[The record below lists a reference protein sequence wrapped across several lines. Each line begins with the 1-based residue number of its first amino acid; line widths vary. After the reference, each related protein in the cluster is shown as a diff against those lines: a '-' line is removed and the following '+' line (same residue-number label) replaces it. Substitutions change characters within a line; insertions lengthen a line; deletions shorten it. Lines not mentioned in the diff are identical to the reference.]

1 MANTREEVLNTVV
14 ASMLSKYDSI
24 EAAPEQRE
32 GPEAIDITVRHENTR
47 NTEVVI
53 EAKIGTSAG
62 KKREAAK
69 QVRQRLES
77 RPTAM
82 AFAVCYPNDLKGLAS
97 LSQLE
102 TGMANTQQL
111 WFAPV
116 TRVGKAPTWREG
128 SVQEFA
134 SVLFQNDLPQSNVA
148 DAIEYS
154 VRQAADLI
162 SDRTLFS
169 PDQAEILPP
178 LLAEALAL
186 PSKTPKDKRAAVLIA
201 ALMVSNAALLHHRL
215 RVVDNLLDVP
225 TLRACMDRSD
235 DTFLRAI
242 IDAWKAILKID
253 YHPVFDPAVSVLETF
268 MAVDHNARMGAIYAV
283 RLLVKYALAHA
294 DDLAALRFDHAG
306 PLYHR
311 LLESA
316 RYDGS
321 FYTNNVSALLLARLA
336 LTENFTDWS
345 DEEGLGKL
353 KVIDP
358 ACGTGTLLMAAM
370 HTIRDRYINAA
381 GQDADF
387 LHLFMVEDVLHGLD
401 INRHGIQL
409 AACNLTL
416 GNPRVDYTR
425 MNLFTMRHGP
435 QASGKMHIGSL
446 ELLATAEDDGTPNLT
461 QFISPL
467 PRLENLEA
475 ERAQPGDVD
484 GDSYVGIFDVVIM
497 NPPFTRNDIRNR
509 QYTARDRKRIQD
521 REKEVANFVRK
532 RQGSLGVSSPG
543 EAIDHTNASSFFTP
557 LADILLKKETGVLA
571 KVLPTTALTNA
582 SGKQE
587 RMFLAD
593 RFQIETIITSH
604 DPSRVNFSENTDIH
618 ESLFIARRSDA
629 EKKSTRFISLGRMPR
644 DAHEAML
651 LADMINQGK
660 ISTEWGKEYEWRW
673 ERMRDGDWQAALFY
687 DEALV
692 EAYYDLAALNG
703 TRLQIAGN
711 ACAIEPEGRRV
722 RDAFSRVQD
731 LSAPWKMP
739 VLWDHNTD
747 THITMDAKP
756 DVLATPKS
764 QKEAYARGLKGKASR
779 LLISNRLR
787 TNTVHTS
794 ACYTEEPALGSAWVP
809 VTSLSKTP
817 HFDQALCAWWNST
830 PGILTLLHARSHA
843 LDYAKYSLDLLRKLL
858 IPNPRNVDVSPLIDV
873 FAKTRQQVLKPWK
886 EMDTCPVRARIDE
899 AAAQVL
905 HMDGTKIANWRK
917 RITLEPTVSNRPAVA
932 RFG

>member
-32 GPEAIDITVRHENTR
+32 GPEAIDITVRHENAR

-77 RPTAM
+77 RPSAM

-116 TRVGKAPTWREG
+116 PRVDKAPTWREG

-169 PDQAEILPP
+169 PAQAEKLPP

-186 PSKTPKDKRAAVLIA
+186 PSKTLKDKRAAVLIA

-225 TLRACMDRSD
+225 TLQDCMDRGD
-235 DTFLRAI
+235 DTFLRAM

-253 YHPVFDPAVSVLETF
+253 YLPVFDPAVSVLETF
-268 MAVDHNARMGAIYAV
+268 MAVDHNVRMGAVHAV
-283 RLLVKYALAHA
+283 RLLVQYALAHA

-370 HTIRDRYINAA
+370 HTIRDRYINTA

-416 GNPRVDYTR
+416 GNPRVDYTK
-425 MNLFTMRHGP
+425 MNLYTMRHGP
-435 QASGKMHIGSL
+435 QADGKTHIGSL

-475 ERAQPGDVD
+475 ERAQPGDVN

-521 REKEVANFVRK
+521 QEKEVVDFVRQ
-532 RQGSLGVSSPG
+532 RDPEAG
-543 EAIDHTNASSFFTP
+543 EAIDHTNARGFFTP
-557 LADILLKKETGVLA
+557 LADMLLKKKTGVLA
-571 KVLPTTALTNA
+571 KVLPTTALIGA

-587 RMFLAD
+587 RVFLAN

-604 DPSRVNFSENTDIH
+604 DPSRVNFSENTAIH

-629 EKKSTRFISLGRMPR
+629 EKKPTRFISLGRMPG

-651 LADMINQGK
+651 LSDMINQGK
-660 ISTEWGKEYEWRW
+660 ISTEWGREHEWRW
-673 ERMRDGDWQAALFY
+673 ERMREGDWQAALFY
-687 DEALV
+687 NGELA
-692 EAYYDLAALNG
+692 EAYYDLVALNG

-722 RDAFSRVQD
+722 RDAFYRVQN
-731 LSAPWKMP
+731 LSAPWKML
-739 VLWDHNTD
+739 VLWDHSTD
-747 THITMDAKP
+747 IHMTMDAKP

-764 QKEAYARGLKGKASR
+764 HREAYARSRLKGKASR

-787 TNTVHTS
+787 TNTVRTS

-809 VTSLSKTP
+809 VTPLSTYP
-817 HFDQALCAWWNST
+817 DLDHALCAWWNST
-830 PGILTLLHARSHA
+830 PGILTLLQARSHA
-843 LDYAKYSLDLLRKLL
+843 LDYAKYSLELLRQLL
-858 IPNPRNVDVSPLIDV
+858 IPNPKSVDVSPLVEV
-873 FAKTRQQVLKPWK
+873 FAETRQQVLKPWK
-886 EMDTCPVRARIDE
+886 EMDTCPVRALIDE
-899 AAAQVL
+899 AAARVL
-905 HMDGTKIANWRK
+905 HIDGAKIADWRK

-932 RFG
+932 HSG

>member
-1 MANTREEVLNTVV
+1 MR
-14 ASMLSKYDSI
+14 
-24 EAAPEQRE
+24 
-32 GPEAIDITVRHENTR
+32 
-47 NTEVVI
+47 
-53 EAKIGTSAG
+53 
-62 KKREAAK
+62 
-69 QVRQRLES
+69 
-77 RPTAM
+77 
-82 AFAVCYPNDLKGLAS
+82 
-97 LSQLE
+97 
-102 TGMANTQQL
+102 
-111 WFAPV
+111 
-116 TRVGKAPTWREG
+116 
-128 SVQEFA
+128 
-134 SVLFQNDLPQSNVA
+134 
-148 DAIEYS
+148 
-154 VRQAADLI
+154 
-162 SDRTLFS
+162 
-169 PDQAEILPP
+169 
-178 LLAEALAL
+178 
-186 PSKTPKDKRAAVLIA
+186 
-201 ALMVSNAALLHHRL
+201 
-215 RVVDNLLDVP
+215 
-225 TLRACMDRSD
+225 
-235 DTFLRAI
+235 
-242 IDAWKAILKID
+242 
-253 YHPVFDPAVSVLETF
+253 
-268 MAVDHNARMGAIYAV
+268 
-283 RLLVKYALAHA
+283 
-294 DDLAALRFDHAG
+294 G

-416 GNPRVDYTR
+416 GNPRVDYTK

-435 QASGKMHIGSL
+435 QASGKTHIGSL

-475 ERAQPGDVD
+475 ERAQPGDVN

-521 REKEVANFVRK
+521 REKEVVNFVRQ
-532 RQGSLGVSSPG
+532 RDPEAG
-543 EAIDHTNASSFFTP
+543 ESIDHTNASSFFTP
-557 LADILLKKETGVLA
+557 LADMLLKKETGVLA

-604 DPSRVNFSENTDIH
+604 DPYRINFSENTDIH

-629 EKKSTRFISLGRMPR
+629 PKSPTRFISLGRMPG

-660 ISTEWGKEYEWRW
+660 ISGAWGRECEWRW

-687 DEALV
+687 DEALA

-703 TRLQIAGN
+703 TRLSLAGN
-711 ACAIEPEGRRV
+711 ACKIEPAGQRI
-722 RDAFSRVQD
+722 RDAFSRNSQSD
-731 LSAPWKMP
+731 TPWQTP
-739 VLWDHNTD
+739 VLWDHQTD
-747 THITMDAKP
+747 VRTTMAAEP
-756 DVLATPKS
+756 DVVATPKRGRE
-764 QKEAYARGLKGKASR
+764 KYARSLVEKASR
-779 LLISNRLR
+779 LVISNRLYTYAVR
-787 TNTVHTS
+787 TA
-794 ACYTEEPALGSAWVP
+794 ACYTEEPVLGSAWVP
-809 VTSLSKTP
+809 VTSLSTTP

-830 PGILTLLHARSHA
+830 PGILTMLHARSKKLTYPA
-843 LDYAKYSLDLLRKLL
+843 YSLDLLRKLL
-858 IPNPRNVDVSPLIDV
+858 IPNPRTVDVSPLIDV
-873 FAKTRQQVLKPWK
+873 FAKTHQQVLKPWK

-905 HMDGTKIANWRK
+905 HMDGMKIADWRE
-917 RITLEPTVSNRPAVA
+917 RIVREPTVSNRPAVA
-932 RFG
+932 RLG

>member
-32 GPEAIDITVRHENTR
+32 GPEAIDITVRHDNAR

-77 RPTAM
+77 RPSAM
-82 AFAVCYPNDLKGLAS
+82 AFAVCYPNDLKSLAS

-111 WFAPV
+111 CFAHV
-116 TRVGKAPTWREG
+116 TRVGKTPTWREG

-162 SDRTLFS
+162 SDRTLFG
-169 PDQAEILPP
+169 PVQAEKLPP

-225 TLRACMDRSD
+225 TLQNCMDRGD
-235 DTFLRAI
+235 DTFLRAL

-268 MAVDHNARMGAIYAV
+268 MAVDHNARIGAVHAV

-321 FYTNNVSALLLARLA
+321 FYTNNVSALLLA
-336 LTENFTDWS
+336 D
-345 DEEGLGKL
+345 
-353 KVIDP
+353 
-358 ACGTGTLLMAAM
+358 
-370 HTIRDRYINAA
+370 
-381 GQDADF
+381 
-387 LHLFMVEDVLHGLD
+387 MV
-401 INRHGIQL
+401 
-409 AACNLTL
+409 
-416 GNPRVDYTR
+416 
-425 MNLFTMRHGP
+425 
-435 QASGKMHIGSL
+435 
-446 ELLATAEDDGTPNLT
+446 
-461 QFISPL
+461 
-467 PRLENLEA
+467 
-475 ERAQPGDVD
+475 
-484 GDSYVGIFDVVIM
+484 
-497 NPPFTRNDIRNR
+497 
-509 QYTARDRKRIQD
+509 
-521 REKEVANFVRK
+521 
-532 RQGSLGVSSPG
+532 
-543 EAIDHTNASSFFTP
+543 
-557 LADILLKKETGVLA
+557 
-571 KVLPTTALTNA
+571 
-582 SGKQE
+582 
-587 RMFLAD
+587 
-593 RFQIETIITSH
+593 
-604 DPSRVNFSENTDIH
+604 
-618 ESLFIARRSDA
+618 
-629 EKKSTRFISLGRMPR
+629 
-644 DAHEAML
+644 
-651 LADMINQGK
+651 NQGK
-660 ISTEWGKEYEWRW
+660 ISGAWGRECEWPW
-673 ERMRDGDWQAALFY
+673 ERMRDGNWQAALFY
-687 DEALV
+687 DEELA

-722 RDAFSRVQD
+722 RDAFSRNSKLD
-731 LSAPWKMP
+731 TPWKML
-739 VLWDHNTD
+739 VLWDHQTGVH
-747 THITMDAKP
+747 TTMAAKA
-756 DVLATPKS
+756 DVAATPKPE
-764 QKEAYARGLKGKASR
+764 KEKYARSLVKKASR
-779 LLISNRLR
+779 LVISARLYTYAVR
-787 TNTVHTS
+787 TA
-794 ACYTEEPALGSAWVP
+794 ACYTEEPVLGSAWVP
-809 VTSLSKTP
+809 VTSLSTIP
-817 HFDQALCAWWNST
+817 HFEHALCAWWNST
-830 PGILTLLHARSHA
+830 PGILTLLHARSKK
-843 LDYAKYSLDLLRKLL
+843 LTYPVYSLDLLRKLL
-858 IPNPRNVDVSPLIDV
+858 IPNPRNVDVSPLVKV

-905 HMDGTKIANWRK
+905 HMDGAKIAYWRK

>member
-32 GPEAIDITVRHENTR
+32 GPEAIDITVRHENARKTPL
-47 NTEVVI
+47 VI

-62 KKREAAK
+62 KRRDAAK
-69 QVRQRLES
+69 QARQRLES
-77 RPTAM
+77 RPEAM
-82 AFAVCYPNDLKGLAS
+82 AFGLCYPDDLKQFDS
-97 LSQLE
+97 MMELE
-102 TGMANTQQL
+102 HGMANTQQL
-111 WFAPV
+111 CFAHV

-154 VRQAADLI
+154 VRQAADFI
-162 SDRTLFS
+162 QSDRELFS
-169 PDQAEILPP
+169 KNFTP
-178 LLAEALAL
+178 LLAKALAL
-186 PSKTPKDKRAAVLIA
+186 PSGTERDNRAAVLIA

-215 RVVDNLLDVP
+215 RVVDSLSEVP
-225 TLRACMDRSD
+225 TLKDCMAYQGDRLLSAM
-235 DTFLRAI
+235 TS
-242 IDAWKAILKID
+242 AWESILEID
-253 YHPVFDPAVSVLETF
+253 YHPVFDPAVSVLEAF
-268 MAVDHNARMGAIYAV
+268 MEVKSSARMLAVNAI
-283 RLLVKYALAHA
+283 RLLVENALAYA

-321 FYTNNVSALLLARLA
+321 FYTNNISALLLSRLA
-336 LTENFTDWS
+336 IQENFADWS
-345 DEEGLGKL
+345 DLERLRDL

-381 GQDADF
+381 GLDVDL
-387 LHLFMVEDVLHGLD
+387 LHLCLVEDVLHGLD

-416 GNPRVDYTR
+416 GNPRVDYTK
-425 MNLFTMRHGP
+425 MNLHTMRHGP
-435 QASGKMHIGSL
+435 QPNGEVKIGSV
-446 ELLATAEDDGTPNLT
+446 ELLATAQDDGEPNLT
-461 QFISPL
+461 QFVLPL
-467 PRLENLEA
+467 PRMEALGA
-475 ERAQPGDVD
+475 ERAQPGESSD
-484 GDSYVGIFDVVIM
+484 DSYMEKFDVVIM

-509 QYTARDRKRIQD
+509 QYTASDRKRIQD
-521 REKEVANFVRK
+521 REKQVVDFVLRHN
-532 RQGSLGVSSPG
+532 PEAG
-543 EAIDHTNASSFFTP
+543 EAIDHTNARGFFTP
-557 LADILLKKETGVLA
+557 LADMLLKEKTGVLA
-571 KVLPTTALTNA
+571 EVLPTTALIGA

-587 RMFLAD
+587 RMFLAN

-604 DPSRVNFSENTDIH
+604 DPSRVNFSENTAIH

-629 EKKSTRFISLGRMPR
+629 EKKPTRFISLGRMPA

-651 LADMINQGK
+651 LANMINGGK
-660 ISTEWGKEYEWRW
+660 ISGEWGRECEWPW
-673 ERMRDGDWQAALFY
+673 ERMRDGDWQAVLFY
-687 DEALV
+687 DEELA

-711 ACAIEPEGRRV
+711 TCAIEPEGRRV
-722 RDAFSRVQD
+722 RDAFFRNSKSD
-731 LSAPWKMP
+731 TPWKMP
-739 VLWDHNTD
+739 VLWDHSTD
-747 THITMDAKP
+747 IHMTMDAKP

-764 QKEAYARGLKGKASR
+764 QKEAYARYIKSKASR

-787 TNTVHTS
+787 TNTVCTA
-794 ACYTEEPALGSAWVP
+794 ACYTEKPALGSAWVP
-809 VTSLSKTP
+809 VTPLSTYP
-817 HFDQALCAWWNST
+817 DLDHALCAWWNST
-830 PGILTLLHARSHA
+830 PGILTMLHARSHA

-873 FAKTRQQVLKPWK
+873 FAKTRQQILKPWK

-899 AAAQVL
+899 AAARVL
-905 HMDGTKIANWRK
+905 HIDGAKIADWRK
-917 RITLEPTVSNRPAVA
+917 RITLEPTVSNRPAVEH
-932 RFG
+932 FG

>member
-1 MANTREEVLNTVV
+1 MANTREEVLNTVM

-32 GPEAIDITVRHENTR
+32 GPEAIDITVRHENAR
-47 NTEVVI
+47 NTPLVI
-53 EAKIGTSAG
+53 EAKIGTSAA
-62 KKREAAK
+62 KKRDAAK
-69 QVRQRLES
+69 QARQRLES
-77 RPTAM
+77 RPEAM
-82 AFAVCYPNDLKGLAS
+82 AFAVCYPNGLKGLAS

-111 WFAPV
+111 CFAHV
-116 TRVGKAPTWREG
+116 TRVGKSPAWREG
-128 SVQEFA
+128 SLSEFA
-134 SVLFQNDLPQSNVA
+134 SVLHHHDLPQSNVS
-148 DAIEYS
+148 DAIEHS
-154 VRQAADLI
+154 VRQAADFI
-162 SDRTLFS
+162 QSDRELFS
-169 PDQAEILPP
+169 KNFAP
-178 LLAEALAL
+178 LLAKALAL
-186 PSKTPKDKRAAVLIA
+186 PSGTERDNRAAVLIA

-215 RVVDNLLDVP
+215 RVVDSLSEVP
-225 TLRACMDRSD
+225 TLKDCMAYQDDRLLSAM
-235 DTFLRAI
+235 TS
-242 IDAWKAILKID
+242 AWESILEID
-253 YHPVFDPAVSVLETF
+253 YHPVFDPAVSVLEAF
-268 MAVDHNARMGAIYAV
+268 MEVERSARMLAV
-283 RLLVKYALAHA
+283 NALRLLVENALAHA

-316 RYDGS
+316 KYDGS
-321 FYTNNVSALLLARLA
+321 FYTNNISALLLSRLA
-336 LTENFTDWS
+336 MQENFADWS
-345 DEEGLGKL
+345 DVEHLRKL

-416 GNPRVDYTR
+416 GNPRVDYTK

-435 QASGKMHIGSL
+435 HTNGKTHIGSL

-509 QYTARDRKRIQD
+509 QYTASNRKRIQD
-521 REKEVANFVRK
+521 REKEVVDFVRQ
-532 RQGSLGVSSPG
+532 RDPESG

-557 LADILLKKETGVLA
+557 LADMVLKKETGVLA
-571 KVLPTTALTNA
+571 QVLPTTALIGA
-582 SGKQE
+582 SGKQG
-587 RMFLAD
+587 RVFLAN

-629 EKKSTRFISLGRMPR
+629 EKKPTRFISLGRMPG

-651 LADMINQGK
+651 LSDMINGGK
-660 ISTEWGKEYEWRW
+660 ISTEWGREHEWRW
-673 ERMRDGDWQAALFY
+673 ERMREGDWQAALFY
-687 DEALV
+687 DEVLA

-703 TRLQIAGN
+703 TRLQISGN

-722 RDAFSRVQD
+722 RDAFYRVQNS
-731 LSAPWKMP
+731 SAPWKMP
-739 VLWDHNTD
+739 VLWDHSTD
-747 THITMDAKP
+747 IHMTMDAKP

-764 QKEAYARGLKGKASR
+764 EKEAYARYLKGKASR

-787 TNTVHTS
+787 TNTVCTA
-794 ACYTEEPALGSAWVP
+794 ACYTEEPVLGSAWVP
-809 VTSLSKTP
+809 VTPLSTYP
-817 HFDQALCAWWNST
+817 DLDHALCTWWNST

-843 LDYAKYSLDLLRKLL
+843 LDYAKYSLELLRQLL
-858 IPNPRNVDVSPLIDV
+858 IPNPRTVDVSPLIDV
-873 FAKTRQQVLKPWK
+873 FAETRQQVLKPWK

-905 HMDGTKIANWRK
+905 HMDGAKIADWRK

>member
-32 GPEAIDITVRHENTR
+32 GPEAIDITVRHDNAR

-62 KKREAAK
+62 KKREASK

-77 RPTAM
+77 RPSAM
-82 AFAVCYPNDLKGLAS
+82 AFAVCYPNDLKSLAS
-97 LSQLE
+97 VSQLE

-111 WFAPV
+111 LFAPV

-162 SDRTLFS
+162 SDRTLFG
-169 PDQAEILPP
+169 PVQAEKLPP

-225 TLRACMDRSD
+225 TLQNCMDCGD
-235 DTFLRAI
+235 DTFLRAL

-268 MAVDHNARMGAIYAV
+268 MAVDHNARIGAVHAV

-336 LTENFTDWS
+336 LTKDFTDWS
-345 DEEGLGKL
+345 DVECLREL

-387 LHLFMVEDVLHGLD
+387 LHLFMVEDVLNGLD

-416 GNPRVDYTR
+416 GNPRVDYTK

-435 QASGKMHIGSL
+435 QADGKTHIGSL
-446 ELLATAEDDGTPNLT
+446 DLLATAEDDGTPNLT

-475 ERAQPGDVD
+475 ERAQPGDVN

-521 REKEVANFVRK
+521 REKEVVDFVRK
-532 RQGSLGVSSPG
+532 RDPEAGG
-543 EAIDHTNASSFFTP
+543 AIDHTNARSFFTP
-557 LADILLKKETGVLA
+557 LADMLLKKETGVLA
-571 KVLPTTALTNA
+571 KVLPTTALTGA
-582 SGKQE
+582 SGNQE
-587 RMFLAD
+587 RMFLAN

-629 EKKSTRFISLGRMPR
+629 GKKPTRFISLGRMPR

-660 ISTEWGKEYEWRW
+660 ISGAWGRECEWPW
-673 ERMRDGDWQAALFY
+673 ERMRDGNWQAALFY
-687 DEALV
+687 DEELA

-722 RDAFSRVQD
+722 RDAFSRNSKLD
-731 LSAPWKMP
+731 TPWKMP
-739 VLWDHNTD
+739 VLWDHQTGVH
-747 THITMDAKP
+747 TTMAAKA
-756 DVLATPKS
+756 DVAATPKPE
-764 QKEAYARGLKGKASR
+764 KEKYARSLVKKASR
-779 LLISNRLR
+779 LVISARLYTYAVR
-787 TNTVHTS
+787 TA
-794 ACYTEEPALGSAWVP
+794 ACYTEEPVLGSSWVP
-809 VTSLSKTP
+809 VTSLSTIP
-817 HFDQALCAWWNST
+817 HFEHALCAWWNST
-830 PGILTLLHARSHA
+830 PGILTLLHARSKK
-843 LDYAKYSLDLLRKLL
+843 LTYPVYSLDLLRKLL
-858 IPNPRNVDVSPLIDV
+858 IPNPRNVDVSPLVEV
-873 FAKTRQQVLKPWK
+873 FAKTRQQILKPWK

-905 HMDGTKIANWRK
+905 HMDGAKIAYWRK

>member
-32 GPEAIDITVRHENTR
+32 GPEAIDITVRHENAR

-62 KKREAAK
+62 KKKGATK

-77 RPTAM
+77 RPSAM
-82 AFAVCYPNDLKGLAS
+82 AFAVCYPNDLKSLAS

-102 TGMANTQQL
+102 TGMANTHQL

-169 PDQAEILPP
+169 PAQAEKLPP

-201 ALMVSNAALLHHRL
+201 TLMISNAALLHHRL

-225 TLRACMDRSD
+225 SLQDCMDRGN
-235 DTFLRAI
+235 DTFLRAM

-268 MAVDHNARMGAIYAV
+268 MAVDHNARMSAVHAV

-294 DDLAALRFDHAG
+294 DDLAVLRFDHAG

-336 LTENFTDWS
+336 LTKDFTDWS

-353 KVIDP
+353 RVIDP

-370 HTIRDRYINAA
+370 HTISDRYINAA

-387 LHLFMVEDVLHGLD
+387 LHLFMVEDVLQGLD

-416 GNPRVDYTR
+416 GNPRVDYTK
-425 MNLFTMRHGP
+425 MNLFTMHHGP
-435 QASGKMHIGSL
+435 QADGKTHIGSL

-475 ERAQPGDVD
+475 ERAQPGDVN
-484 GDSYVGIFDVVIM
+484 GDSYVGTFDVVIM

-509 QYTARDRKRIQD
+509 QYTASDRKRIQD
-521 REKEVANFVRK
+521 REKEVVDFVSK
-532 RQGSLGVSSPG
+532 RDPEAGG
-543 EAIDHTNASSFFTP
+543 AIDHTNASSFFTP
-557 LADILLKKETGVLA
+557 LADMLLKKETGVLA
-571 KVLPTTALTNA
+571 KVLPTTALTNT
-582 SGKQE
+582 SGRQE
-587 RMFLAD
+587 RMFLAN

-604 DPSRVNFSENTDIH
+604 DPYRINFSENTKIH
-618 ESLFIARRSDA
+618 ESLLIARRPSGQ
-629 EKKSTRFISLGRMPR
+629 KPTRFISLGRMPT

-651 LADMINQGK
+651 LANMINSDK
-660 ISTEWGKEYEWRW
+660 ISGEWGRECEWPW
-673 ERMRDGDWQAALFY
+673 ERVREGDWQVALFY
-687 DEALV
+687 DEALA

-703 TRLQIAGN
+703 TRLNLAGN
-711 ACAIEPEGRRV
+711 ACKIEPAGQRV
-722 RDAFSRVQD
+722 RDAFSRNNSKLD
-731 LSAPWKMP
+731 TSWKTP
-739 VLWDHNTD
+739 VLWDHQTD
-747 THITMDAKP
+747 VRTTMAAEP
-756 DVLATPKS
+756 DVVATPKRGRE
-764 QKEAYARGLKGKASR
+764 KYARGLTKKASR
-779 LLISNRLR
+779 LVISGRLYTYAVR
-787 TNTVHTS
+787 TA
-794 ACYTEEPALGSAWVP
+794 ACYTEEPVLGSAWVP
-809 VTSLSKTP
+809 VTSLSTKP

-830 PGILTLLHARSHA
+830 PGILTMLHARSKKLTYPA
-843 LDYAKYSLDLLRKLL
+843 YSLDLLRKLL

-873 FAKTRQQVLKPWK
+873 FAKTHQQVLKPWK
-886 EMDTCPVRARIDE
+886 EMDTCSVRALIDE

-905 HMDGTKIANWRK
+905 HMDGMKIADWRK
-917 RITLEPTVSNRPAVA
+917 RITLEPTVSNRPAVEH
-932 RFG
+932 FG

>member
-32 GPEAIDITVRHENTR
+32 GPEAIDITVRHENAR

-77 RPTAM
+77 RPSAM
-82 AFAVCYPNDLKGLAS
+82 AFAVCYPNDLKSLAS

-111 WFAPV
+111 CFAHV
-116 TRVGKAPTWREG
+116 TRVGKTPTWREG

-154 VRQAADLI
+154 VRQAADFI
-162 SDRTLFS
+162 QSDRELFS
-169 PDQAEILPP
+169 KNFAP
-178 LLAEALAL
+178 LLAKALAL
-186 PSKTPKDKRAAVLIA
+186 PSGTERDNRAAVLIA

-215 RVVDNLLDVP
+215 RVVDSLSEVP
-225 TLRACMDRSD
+225 TLKDCMAYQGDRLLSAM
-235 DTFLRAI
+235 TS
-242 IDAWKAILKID
+242 AWESILEID
-253 YHPVFDPAVSVLETF
+253 YHPVFDPAVSVLEAF
-268 MAVDHNARMGAIYAV
+268 MEVKSSARTLAVNAI
-283 RLLVKYALAHA
+283 RLLVENALAYA

-316 RYDGS
+316 KYDGS
-321 FYTNNVSALLLARLA
+321 FYTNNISALLLSRLA
-336 LTENFTDWS
+336 IQENFADWS
-345 DEEGLGKL
+345 DLEHLRDL

-370 HTIRDRYINAA
+370 HTIRDRYVNAA
-381 GQDADF
+381 GLDVDL
-387 LHLFMVEDVLHGLD
+387 LHLCLVEDVLHGLD

-416 GNPRVDYTR
+416 GNPRVDYTK
-425 MNLFTMRHGP
+425 MNLHTMRHGP
-435 QASGKMHIGSL
+435 QPNGEVKIGSV
-446 ELLATAEDDGTPNLT
+446 ELLATAQDDGEPNLT
-461 QFISPL
+461 QFVLPL
-467 PRLENLEA
+467 PRMVALGA
-475 ERAQPGDVD
+475 ERAQPGESSD
-484 GDSYVGIFDVVIM
+484 DSYMEKFDVVIM
-497 NPPFTRNDIRNR
+497 NPPFTRNDIRNK
-509 QYTARDRKRIQD
+509 QYNTETRKRIQK
-521 REKEVANFVRK
+521 REQKVVNFI
-532 RQGSLGVSSPG
+532 RQRDPEAGR
-543 EAIDHTNASSFFTP
+543 AIDHTNASSFFTS
-557 LADILLKKETGVLA
+557 LADMLLKKETGVLA

-587 RMFLAD
+587 RMFLAN

-604 DPSRVNFSENTDIH
+604 DPYRINFSENTKIH
-618 ESLFIARRSDA
+618 ESLLIARRPSGQ
-629 EKKSTRFISLGRMPR
+629 KPTRFISLGRMPT

-651 LADMINQGK
+651 LANMINSDK
-660 ISTEWGKEYEWRW
+660 ISGEWGRECEWPW
-673 ERMRDGDWQAALFY
+673 ERVREGDWQVALFY
-687 DEALV
+687 DEALA

-703 TRLQIAGN
+703 TRLNLAGN
-711 ACAIEPEGRRV
+711 ACKIEPAGQRV
-722 RDAFSRVQD
+722 RDAFSRNSKLD
-731 LSAPWKMP
+731 TSWKTP
-739 VLWDHNTD
+739 VLWDHQTD
-747 THITMDAKP
+747 VRTTMAAEP
-756 DVLATPKS
+756 DVVATPKRGRE
-764 QKEAYARGLKGKASR
+764 KYARSLIKKASR
-779 LLISNRLR
+779 LVISGRLYTYAVR
-787 TNTVHTS
+787 TA
-794 ACYTEEPALGSAWVP
+794 ACYTEEPVLGSAWVP

-830 PGILTLLHARSHA
+830 PGILTMLHAKSKKLTYPA
-843 LDYAKYSLDLLRKLL
+843 YSLDLLRKLL

-873 FAKTRQQVLKPWK
+873 FAKTHQQVLKPWK
-886 EMDTCPVRARIDE
+886 EMDTCPVRASIDE

-905 HMDGTKIANWRK
+905 HIDGTKIADWRK

-932 RFG
+932 HFG

>member
-32 GPEAIDITVRHENTR
+32 GPEAIDITVRHENAR

-77 RPTAM
+77 RPSAM

-111 WFAPV
+111 CFAHV

-154 VRQAADLI
+154 VRQAADFI
-162 SDRTLFS
+162 QSDRELFS
-169 PDQAEILPP
+169 KNFAP
-178 LLAEALAL
+178 LLAKALAL
-186 PSKTPKDKRAAVLIA
+186 PSGTERDNRAAVLIA

-215 RVVDNLLDVP
+215 RVVDSLSEVP
-225 TLRACMDRSD
+225 TLKDCMTYQGDRLLSAM
-235 DTFLRAI
+235 TS
-242 IDAWKAILKID
+242 AWESILEID
-253 YHPVFDPAVSVLETF
+253 YHPVFDPAVSVLEAF
-268 MAVDHNARMGAIYAV
+268 MEVKSSARMLAVNAI
-283 RLLVKYALAHA
+283 RLLVENALAYA

-316 RYDGS
+316 KYDGS
-321 FYTNNVSALLLARLA
+321 FYTNNISALLLSRLA
-336 LTENFTDWS
+336 IQENFTDWS
-345 DEEGLGKL
+345 DLERLRDL

-387 LHLFMVEDVLHGLD
+387 LHLFMVEEMLHGLD

-416 GNPRVDYTR
+416 GNPRVDYTK
-425 MNLFTMRHGP
+425 MNLYTMRHGP
-435 QASGKMHIGSL
+435 HTNGKTHIGSL

-475 ERAQPGDVD
+475 ERAQPGDVN

-509 QYTARDRKRIQD
+509 QYTASNRKRIQD
-521 REKEVANFVRK
+521 REKEVVNFVRQ
-532 RQGSLGVSSPG
+532 RDPESG

-557 LADILLKKETGVLA
+557 MADMLLKKETGVLA
-571 KVLPTTALTNA
+571 QVLPTTALIGA
-582 SGKQE
+582 SGKQG
-587 RMFLAD
+587 RVFLAN

-629 EKKSTRFISLGRMPR
+629 EKEPTRFISLGRMPA

-651 LADMINQGK
+651 LSDMINQGK
-660 ISTEWGKEYEWRW
+660 ISTEWGREHEWRW
-673 ERMRDGDWQAALFY
+673 ERMREGDWQAALFY
-687 DEALV
+687 DEVLA

-703 TRLQIAGN
+703 TRLQISGN

-722 RDAFSRVQD
+722 RDAFYRVQNS
-731 LSAPWKMP
+731 SAPWKMP
-739 VLWDHNTD
+739 VLWDHSTD
-747 THITMDAKP
+747 IHLTMDAKP
-756 DVLATPKS
+756 DVLATPK
-764 QKEAYARGLKGKASR
+764 QEKEAYARYLKGKASR

-794 ACYTEEPALGSAWVP
+794 ACYTEEPVLGSAWVP
-809 VTSLSKTP
+809 VTPLSTYP
-817 HFDQALCAWWNST
+817 DLDHALCAWWNST

-843 LDYAKYSLDLLRKLL
+843 LDYAKYSLELLRQLL
-858 IPNPRNVDVSPLIDV
+858 IPNPRTVDVSPLIDV

-886 EMDTCPVRARIDE
+886 EMDTCPVRALIDE

-905 HMDGTKIANWRK
+905 HMDGAKIADWRK

>member
-32 GPEAIDITVRHENTR
+32 GPEAIDITVRHENAR

-62 KKREAAK
+62 KKKDAAK

-77 RPTAM
+77 RPSAM

-102 TGMANTQQL
+102 TGMANTHQL

-116 TRVGKAPTWREG
+116 TRIGKAPTWREG

-169 PDQAEILPP
+169 PAQAEKLPP

-186 PSKTPKDKRAAVLIA
+186 PSKTQKDKRATVLIA

-225 TLRACMDRSD
+225 TLQDCMDRGD
-235 DTFLRAI
+235 DTFLRAM

-253 YHPVFDPAVSVLETF
+253 YHPVFDPAVSILETF
-268 MAVDHNARMGAIYAV
+268 LAVDHNNARMGAVYAV

-294 DDLAALRFDHAG
+294 DDLAVLRFDHAG

-336 LTENFTDWS
+336 LTKDFTDWS

-370 HTIRDRYINAA
+370 HTISDRYINAA

-416 GNPRVDYTR
+416 GNPRVDYTE
-425 MNLFTMRHGP
+425 MNLFTMHHGP
-435 QASGKMHIGSL
+435 QADGKTHIGSL

-475 ERAQPGDVD
+475 ERAQPGDVN
-484 GDSYVGIFDVVIM
+484 GDSYVGTFDVVIM

-509 QYTARDRKRIQD
+509 QYTASDRKRIQD
-521 REKEVANFVRK
+521 REKKVVDFVSK
-532 RQGSLGVSSPG
+532 RDPEAGG
-543 EAIDHTNASSFFTP
+543 AIDHTNASSFFTP
-557 LADILLKKETGVLA
+557 LADMLLKKETGVLA

-582 SGKQE
+582 SGRQE
-587 RMFLAD
+587 RMFLAKK
-593 RFQIETIITSH
+593 FQVETIITSH
-604 DPSRVNFSENTDIH
+604 DPNRVNFSENTTIH
-618 ESLFIARRSDA
+618 ESLLIGRRSG
-629 EKKSTRFISLGRMPR
+629 ERVPTRFISLGRMPR

-660 ISTEWGKEYEWRW
+660 ISTEWGREHEWRW

-687 DEALV
+687 DEELA
-692 EAYYDLAALNG
+692 EAYYDLAALSG

-722 RDAFSRVQD
+722 RDAFSRNSKLD
-731 LSAPWKMP
+731 ASWKTP
-739 VLWDHNTD
+739 VLWDHQTD
-747 THITMDAKP
+747 VRTTMAAEP
-756 DVLATPKS
+756 DVVATPKRGRE
-764 QKEAYARGLKGKASR
+764 KYARSLAKKASR
-779 LLISNRLR
+779 LVISGRLYTYAVR
-787 TNTVHTS
+787 TAS
-794 ACYTEEPALGSAWVP
+794 MLYRGASAWLCLGACHFTVNK
-809 VTSLSKTP
+809 TSL
-817 HFDQALCAWWNST
+817 
-830 PGILTLLHARSHA
+830 
-843 LDYAKYSLDLLRKLL
+843 
-858 IPNPRNVDVSPLIDV
+858 
-873 FAKTRQQVLKPWK
+873 
-886 EMDTCPVRARIDE
+886 
-899 AAAQVL
+899 
-905 HMDGTKIANWRK
+905 
-917 RITLEPTVSNRPAVA
+917 
-932 RFG
+932 

>member
-32 GPEAIDITVRHENTR
+32 GPEAIDITVRHENAR

-62 KKREAAK
+62 KKKDAAK

-77 RPTAM
+77 RPSAM

-102 TGMANTQQL
+102 TGMANTHQL

-116 TRVGKAPTWREG
+116 TRVSKAPTWREG

-169 PDQAEILPP
+169 PAQAEKLPP

-201 ALMVSNAALLHHRL
+201 TLMISNAALLHHRL

-225 TLRACMDRSD
+225 SLQDCMDRGN
-235 DTFLRAI
+235 DTFLRAM

-268 MAVDHNARMGAIYAV
+268 MAVDHNARMSAVHAV

-294 DDLAALRFDHAG
+294 DDLAVLRFDHAG

-336 LTENFTDWS
+336 LTKDFTDWS

-353 KVIDP
+353 RVIDP

-370 HTIRDRYINAA
+370 HTISDRYINAA

-387 LHLFMVEDVLHGLD
+387 LHLFMVEDVLQGLD

-416 GNPRVDYTR
+416 GNPRVDYTE
-425 MNLFTMRHGP
+425 MNLFTMHHGP
-435 QASGKMHIGSL
+435 QADGKTHIGSL

-475 ERAQPGDVD
+475 ERAQPGDVN
-484 GDSYVGIFDVVIM
+484 GDSYVGTFDVVIM

-509 QYTARDRKRIQD
+509 QYTASDRKRIQD
-521 REKEVANFVRK
+521 REKEVVDFVSK
-532 RQGSLGVSSPG
+532 RDPEAGG
-543 EAIDHTNASSFFTP
+543 AIDHTNASSFFTP
-557 LADILLKKETGVLA
+557 LADMLLKKETGVLA
-571 KVLPTTALTNA
+571 KVLPTTALTNT
-582 SGKQE
+582 SGRQE
-587 RMFLAD
+587 RMFLAN

-604 DPSRVNFSENTDIH
+604 DPYRINFSENTKIH
-618 ESLFIARRSDA
+618 ESLLIARRPSGQ
-629 EKKSTRFISLGRMPR
+629 KPTRFISLGRMPT

-651 LADMINQGK
+651 LANMINSDK
-660 ISTEWGKEYEWRW
+660 ISGEWGRECEWPW
-673 ERMRDGDWQAALFY
+673 ERVRDGDWQAVLFY
-687 DEALV
+687 DEELA

-711 ACAIEPEGRRV
+711 TCAIEPEGRRV
-722 RDAFSRVQD
+722 RDAFFRNSKSD
-731 LSAPWKMP
+731 TPWKMP
-739 VLWDHNTD
+739 VLWDHSTD
-747 THITMDAKP
+747 IHMTMDAKP

-764 QKEAYARGLKGKASR
+764 QKEAYARYIKSKASR

-787 TNTVHTS
+787 TNTVCTA
-794 ACYTEEPALGSAWVP
+794 ACYTEKPALGSAWVP
-809 VTSLSKTP
+809 VTPLSTYP
-817 HFDQALCAWWNST
+817 DLDHALCAWWNST
-830 PGILTLLHARSHA
+830 PGILTMLHARSHA

-886 EMDTCPVRARIDE
+886 EMDTCPVRALIDE

-905 HMDGTKIANWRK
+905 HMDGKDCGLAQ
-917 RITLEPTVSNRPAVA
+917 ADHA
-932 RFG
+932 

>member
-32 GPEAIDITVRHENTR
+32 GPEAIDITVRHENARKTPL
-47 NTEVVI
+47 VI

-62 KKREAAK
+62 KRRDAAK
-69 QVRQRLES
+69 QARQRLES
-77 RPTAM
+77 RPEAM
-82 AFAVCYPNDLKGLAS
+82 AFGLCYPDDLKQFDS
-97 LSQLE
+97 MMELE
-102 TGMANTQQL
+102 HGMANTQQL
-111 WFAPV
+111 CFAHV

-154 VRQAADLI
+154 VRQAADFI
-162 SDRTLFS
+162 QSDRELFS
-169 PDQAEILPP
+169 KNFTP
-178 LLAEALAL
+178 LLAKALAL
-186 PSKTPKDKRAAVLIA
+186 PSGTERDNRAAVLIA

-215 RVVDNLLDVP
+215 RVVDSLSEVP
-225 TLRACMDRSD
+225 TLKDCMAYQGDRLLSAM
-235 DTFLRAI
+235 TS
-242 IDAWKAILKID
+242 AWESILEID
-253 YHPVFDPAVSVLETF
+253 YHPVFDPAVSVLEAF
-268 MAVDHNARMGAIYAV
+268 MEVKSSARMLAVNAI
-283 RLLVKYALAHA
+283 RLLVENALAYA

-321 FYTNNVSALLLARLA
+321 FYTNNISALLLSRLA
-336 LTENFTDWS
+336 IQENFADWS
-345 DEEGLGKL
+345 DLERLRDL

-381 GQDADF
+381 GLDVDL
-387 LHLFMVEDVLHGLD
+387 LHLCLVEDVLHGLD

-416 GNPRVDYTR
+416 GNPRVDYTK
-425 MNLFTMRHGP
+425 MNLHTMRHGP
-435 QASGKMHIGSL
+435 QPNGEVKIGSV
-446 ELLATAEDDGTPNLT
+446 ELLATAQDDGEPNLT
-461 QFISPL
+461 QFVLPL
-467 PRLENLEA
+467 PRMEALGA
-475 ERAQPGDVD
+475 ERAQPGESSD
-484 GDSYVGIFDVVIM
+484 DSYMEKFDVVIM

-509 QYTARDRKRIQD
+509 QYTASDRKRIQD
-521 REKEVANFVRK
+521 REKQVVDFVLRHN
-532 RQGSLGVSSPG
+532 PEAG
-543 EAIDHTNASSFFTP
+543 EAIDHTNARGFFTP
-557 LADILLKKETGVLA
+557 LADMLLKEKTGVLA
-571 KVLPTTALTNA
+571 EVLPTTALIGA

-587 RMFLAD
+587 RMFLAN

-604 DPSRVNFSENTDIH
+604 DPSRVNFSENTAIH
-618 ESLFIARRSDA
+618 ESLFIARRPDA
-629 EKKSTRFISLGRMPR
+629 EKKPTRFISLGRMPA

-651 LADMINQGK
+651 LANMINGGK
-660 ISTEWGKEYEWRW
+660 ISGEWGRECEWPW
-673 ERMRDGDWQAALFY
+673 ERVRNGDWQAALFY
-687 DEALV
+687 DEELA

-722 RDAFSRVQD
+722 RDAFSRNSKLD
-731 LSAPWKMP
+731 TPWKTP
-739 VLWDHNTD
+739 VLWDHQTD
-747 THITMDAKP
+747 VRTTMAAEP
-756 DVLATPKS
+756 DVVATPKRGRE
-764 QKEAYARGLKGKASR
+764 KYARGLTKKASR
-779 LLISNRLR
+779 LVISGRLYTYAVR
-787 TNTVHTS
+787 TA
-794 ACYTEEPALGSAWVP
+794 ACYTEEPVLGSAWVP
-809 VTSLSKTP
+809 VTSLSTKP

-830 PGILTLLHARSHA
+830 PGILTMLHARSKKLTYPA
-843 LDYAKYSLDLLRKLL
+843 YSLDLLRKLL

-873 FAKTRQQVLKPWK
+873 FAKTRQQILKPWK

-899 AAAQVL
+899 AAARVL
-905 HMDGTKIANWRK
+905 HIDGAKIADWRK
-917 RITLEPTVSNRPAVA
+917 RITLEPTVSNRPAVEH
-932 RFG
+932 FG

>member
-1 MANTREEVLNTVV
+1 MASTREEVLNTVM
-14 ASMLSKYDSI
+14 ASILSKYDSI

-32 GPEAIDITVRHENTR
+32 GPEAIDITVQHENAR
-47 NTEVVI
+47 NTRVVI

-77 RPTAM
+77 RPNAM
-82 AFAVCYPNDLKGLAS
+82 AFAVCYPSYLKGLAP

-111 WFAPV
+111 LFAPV
-116 TRVGKAPTWREG
+116 TRVGKTPTWREG

-134 SVLFQNDLPQSNVA
+134 SILFQNDLPQSNVA

-162 SDRTLFS
+162 SERTLFS
-169 PDQAEILPP
+169 PAQVEKLPP

-186 PSKTPKDKRAAVLIA
+186 PSKTLKDKRAAVLIA

-215 RVVDNLLDVP
+215 RVVDNLLGVP
-225 TLRACMDRSD
+225 TLQDCMDSGN
-235 DTFLRAI
+235 DTFLRAM
-242 IDAWKAILKID
+242 IDAWNAILKID
-253 YHPVFDPAVSVLETF
+253 YDPVFDPAVSVLETF
-268 MAVDHNARMGAIYAV
+268 MAVDHNARMGAVYAV

-294 DDLAALRFDHAG
+294 DDLAVLRFDHAG

-336 LTENFTDWS
+336 LTKDFTDWS

-370 HTIRDRYINAA
+370 HTISDRYINAA

-416 GNPRVDYTR
+416 GNPRVDYTK
-425 MNLFTMRHGP
+425 MNLFTMHHGP
-435 QASGKMHIGSL
+435 QADGKTHIGSL
-446 ELLATAEDDGTPNLT
+446 ELLATAEDDGTLNLT

-475 ERAQPGDVD
+475 ERAQPGDVN
-484 GDSYVGIFDVVIM
+484 GDSYVGTFDVVIM
-497 NPPFTRNDIRNR
+497 NPPFTRNNIRNR
-509 QYTARDRKRIQD
+509 QYTASDRKRIQD
-521 REKEVANFVRK
+521 REKKVVDFVSK
-532 RQGSLGVSSPG
+532 RDPEAGG
-543 EAIDHTNASSFFTP
+543 AIDHTNASSFFTP
-557 LADILLKKETGVLA
+557 LADMLLKKETGVLA

-582 SGKQE
+582 SGRQE
-587 RMFLAD
+587 RMFLAKK
-593 RFQIETIITSH
+593 FQVETIITSH
-604 DPSRVNFSENTDIH
+604 DPNRVNFSENTTIH
-618 ESLFIARRSDA
+618 ESLLIGRRSG
-629 EKKSTRFISLGRMPR
+629 ERVPTRFISLGRMPR

-651 LADMINQGK
+651 LADMINSGK
-660 ISTEWGKEYEWRW
+660 ISGEWGRECEWPW
-673 ERMRDGDWQAALFY
+673 ERMRGGDWQAALFY
-687 DEALV
+687 DGALA

-703 TRLQIAGN
+703 TRLNLAGN
-711 ACAIEPEGRRV
+711 ACKIEPAGRRV
-722 RDAFSRVQD
+722 QDAFSRNSKLD
-731 LSAPWKMP
+731 TPWKTP
-739 VLWDHNTD
+739 VMWDHQTGAR
-747 THITMDAKP
+747 TTMAAEP
-756 DVLATPKS
+756 DVAATPKRGRE
-764 QKEAYARGLKGKASR
+764 KYARSLVKKASR
-779 LLISNRLR
+779 LVISGRLYTCAVR
-787 TNTVHTS
+787 TA
-794 ACYTEEPALGSAWVP
+794 ACYTAEPVLGSAWVP
-809 VTSLSKTP
+809 VTSLSTKP

-830 PGILTLLHARSHA
+830 PGILTMLHARSKKLTYPA
-843 LDYAKYSLDLLRKLL
+843 YSLDLLRKLL
-858 IPNPRNVDVSPLIDV
+858 IPNPRNADVSLLIEV
-873 FAKTRQQVLKPWK
+873 FRKTHQQVLKPWK
-886 EMDTCPVRARIDE
+886 EMDTCLVRARIDE

-905 HMDGTKIANWRK
+905 HMDGAKIADWRK
-917 RITLEPTVSNRPAVA
+917 RITLEPTVSNRPAVE

>member
-32 GPEAIDITVRHENTR
+32 GPEAIDITVRHENAR

-62 KKREAAK
+62 KKKEATK

-77 RPTAM
+77 RPSAM

-102 TGMANTQQL
+102 TGMANTHQL

-116 TRVGKAPTWREG
+116 TRVSKAPTWREG

-169 PDQAEILPP
+169 PAQAEKLPP

-201 ALMVSNAALLHHRL
+201 TLMISNAALLHHRL

-225 TLRACMDRSD
+225 SLQDCMDRGN
-235 DTFLRAI
+235 DTFLRAM

-268 MAVDHNARMGAIYAV
+268 MAVDHNARMSAVHAV

-294 DDLAALRFDHAG
+294 DDLAVLRFDHAG

-336 LTENFTDWS
+336 LTKDFTDWS

-353 KVIDP
+353 RVIDP

-370 HTIRDRYINAA
+370 HTISDRYINAA

-387 LHLFMVEDVLHGLD
+387 LHLFMVEDVLQGLD

-416 GNPRVDYTR
+416 GNPRVDYTK
-425 MNLFTMRHGP
+425 MNLFTMHHGP
-435 QASGKMHIGSL
+435 QADGKTHIGSL

-475 ERAQPGDVD
+475 ERAQPGDVN
-484 GDSYVGIFDVVIM
+484 GDSYVGTFDVVIM

-509 QYTARDRKRIQD
+509 QYTASDRKRIQD
-521 REKEVANFVRK
+521 REKEVVDFVSK
-532 RQGSLGVSSPG
+532 RDPEAGG
-543 EAIDHTNASSFFTP
+543 AIDHTNASSFFTP
-557 LADILLKKETGVLA
+557 LADMLLKKETGVLA

-582 SGKQE
+582 SGRQE
-587 RMFLAD
+587 RMFLAN

-604 DPSRVNFSENTDIH
+604 DPYRINFSENTKIH
-618 ESLFIARRSDA
+618 ESLLIARRPSGQ
-629 EKKSTRFISLGRMPR
+629 KPTRFISLGRMPA

-651 LADMINQGK
+651 LANMINGGK
-660 ISTEWGKEYEWRW
+660 ISGEWGRECEWPW
-673 ERMRDGDWQAALFY
+673 ERMRDGDWQAVLFY
-687 DEALV
+687 DEELA

-722 RDAFSRVQD
+722 RDAFFRNSKSD
-731 LSAPWKMP
+731 TPWKMP
-739 VLWDHNTD
+739 VLWDHSTD
-747 THITMDAKP
+747 IHMTMDAKP

-764 QKEAYARGLKGKASR
+764 QKEAYARGLKSKASR

-787 TNTVHTS
+787 TNTVCTA
-794 ACYTEEPALGSAWVP
+794 ACYTEKPALGSAWVP
-809 VTSLSKTP
+809 VTPLSTYP
-817 HFDQALCAWWNST
+817 DLDHALCAWWNST
-830 PGILTLLHARSHA
+830 PGILTMLHARSHA

-873 FAKTRQQVLKPWK
+873 FAKTHQQVLKPWK
-886 EMDTCPVRARIDE
+886 EMDTCPVRALIDE

-905 HMDGTKIANWRK
+905 HMDGMKIADWRK
-917 RITLEPTVSNRPAVA
+917 RITLEPTVSNRPAVEH
-932 RFG
+932 FG

>member
-32 GPEAIDITVRHENTR
+32 GPEAIDITVRHENAR

-62 KKREAAK
+62 KKKEATK

-77 RPTAM
+77 RPSAM

-102 TGMANTQQL
+102 TGMANTHQL

-116 TRVGKAPTWREG
+116 TRVSKAPTWREG

-169 PDQAEILPP
+169 PAQAEKLPP

-201 ALMVSNAALLHHRL
+201 TLMISNAALLHHRL

-225 TLRACMDRSD
+225 SLQDCMDRGN
-235 DTFLRAI
+235 DTFLRAM

-268 MAVDHNARMGAIYAV
+268 MAVDHNARMSAVHAV

-294 DDLAALRFDHAG
+294 DDLAVLRFDHAG

-336 LTENFTDWS
+336 LTKDFTDWS

-353 KVIDP
+353 RVIDP

-370 HTIRDRYINAA
+370 HTISDRYINAA

-387 LHLFMVEDVLHGLD
+387 LHLFMVEDVLQGLD

-416 GNPRVDYTR
+416 GNPRVDYTE
-425 MNLFTMRHGP
+425 MNLFTMHHGP
-435 QASGKMHIGSL
+435 QADGKTHIGSL

-475 ERAQPGDVD
+475 ERAQPGDVN
-484 GDSYVGIFDVVIM
+484 GDSYVGTFDVVIM

-509 QYTARDRKRIQD
+509 QYTASDRKRIQD
-521 REKEVANFVRK
+521 REKEVVDFVSK
-532 RQGSLGVSSPG
+532 RDPEAGG
-543 EAIDHTNASSFFTP
+543 AIDHTNASSFFTP
-557 LADILLKKETGVLA
+557 LADMLLKKETGVLA
-571 KVLPTTALTNA
+571 KVLPTTALTNT
-582 SGKQE
+582 SGRQE
-587 RMFLAD
+587 RMFLAN

-604 DPSRVNFSENTDIH
+604 DPYRINFSENTKIH
-618 ESLFIARRSDA
+618 ESLLIARRPSGQ
-629 EKKSTRFISLGRMPR
+629 KPTRFISLGRMPA

-651 LADMINQGK
+651 LANMINGGK
-660 ISTEWGKEYEWRW
+660 ISGEWGRECEWPW
-673 ERMRDGDWQAALFY
+673 ERMRDGDWQAVLFY
-687 DEALV
+687 DEELA

-711 ACAIEPEGRRV
+711 TCAIEPEGRRV
-722 RDAFSRVQD
+722 RDAFFRNSKSD
-731 LSAPWKMP
+731 TPWKMP
-739 VLWDHNTD
+739 VLWDHSTD
-747 THITMDAKP
+747 IHMTMDAKP

-764 QKEAYARGLKGKASR
+764 QKEAYARYIKSKASR

-787 TNTVHTS
+787 TNTVCTA
-794 ACYTEEPALGSAWVP
+794 ACYTEKPALGSAWVP
-809 VTSLSKTP
+809 VTPLSTYP
-817 HFDQALCAWWNST
+817 DLDHALCAWWNST
-830 PGILTLLHARSHA
+830 PGILTMLHARSHA

-873 FAKTRQQVLKPWK
+873 FAKTHQQVLKPWK
-886 EMDTCPVRARIDE
+886 EMDTCPVRALIDE

-905 HMDGTKIANWRK
+905 HMDGMKIADWRK
-917 RITLEPTVSNRPAVA
+917 RITLEPTVSNRPAVEH
-932 RFG
+932 FG

>member
-32 GPEAIDITVRHENTR
+32 GPEAIDITVRHENAR

-62 KKREAAK
+62 KKKEAAK

-77 RPTAM
+77 RPSAM

-111 WFAPV
+111 CFAHV

-154 VRQAADLI
+154 VRQAADFI
-162 SDRTLFS
+162 QSDRELFS
-169 PDQAEILPP
+169 KNFAP
-178 LLAEALAL
+178 LLAKALAL
-186 PSKTPKDKRAAVLIA
+186 PSGTERDNRAAVLIA

-215 RVVDNLLDVP
+215 RVVDSLSEVP
-225 TLRACMDRSD
+225 TLKGCMTYQGDRLLSAM
-235 DTFLRAI
+235 TS
-242 IDAWKAILKID
+242 AWESILEID
-253 YHPVFDPAVSVLETF
+253 YHPVFDPAVSVLEAF
-268 MAVDHNARMGAIYAV
+268 MEVKSSARMLAVNAI
-283 RLLVKYALAHA
+283 RLLVENALAYA

-321 FYTNNVSALLLARLA
+321 FYTNNISALLLSRLA
-336 LTENFTDWS
+336 IQENFTDWS
-345 DEEGLGKL
+345 DLERVRDL

-358 ACGTGTLLMAAM
+358 ACGTGTLLMASM

-381 GQDADF
+381 GRDVDL
-387 LHLFMVEDVLHGLD
+387 LHLCLVEDVLHGLD

-416 GNPRVDYTR
+416 GNPRVDYTK
-425 MNLFTMRHGP
+425 MNLHTMRHGP
-435 QASGKMHIGSL
+435 QPNGEVKIGSV
-446 ELLATAEDDGTPNLT
+446 ELLATAQDDGEPNLT
-461 QFISPL
+461 QFVLPL
-467 PRLENLEA
+467 PRMEALGA
-475 ERAQPGDVD
+475 ERAQPGESSD
-484 GDSYVGIFDVVIM
+484 DSYMEKFDVVIM

-509 QYTARDRKRIQD
+509 QYTASDRKRIQD
-521 REKEVANFVRK
+521 REKQVVDFVLRHN
-532 RQGSLGVSSPG
+532 PEAG
-543 EAIDHTNASSFFTP
+543 EAIDHTNARGFFTP
-557 LADILLKKETGVLA
+557 LADMLLKEKTGVLA
-571 KVLPTTALTNA
+571 KVLPTTALIGA

-587 RMFLAD
+587 RMFLAN

-604 DPSRVNFSENTDIH
+604 DPSRVNFSENTAIH

-629 EKKSTRFISLGRMPR
+629 EKKPTRFISLGRMPA

-651 LADMINQGK
+651 LANMINGGK
-660 ISTEWGKEYEWRW
+660 ISGEWGRECEWPW
-673 ERMRDGDWQAALFY
+673 ERVRNGDWQAALFY
-687 DEALV
+687 DEELA

-703 TRLQIAGN
+703 TRLQIVGN

-722 RDAFSRVQD
+722 RDAFSRNSKLD
-731 LSAPWKMP
+731 TPWKTP
-739 VLWDHNTD
+739 VLWDHQTD
-747 THITMDAKP
+747 VRTTMATKP
-756 DVLATPKS
+756 DVVATPKRGRE
-764 QKEAYARGLKGKASR
+764 KYAQSLVKKASR
-779 LLISNRLR
+779 LVISGRLYTYAVR
-787 TNTVHTS
+787 TA
-794 ACYTEEPALGSAWVP
+794 ACYTEEPVLGSAWVP
-809 VTSLSKTP
+809 VTPLSKTP
-817 HFDQALCAWWNST
+817 HFEHALCAWWNST
-830 PGILTLLHARSHA
+830 PGILTMLHARSKKLTYPA
-843 LDYAKYSLDLLRKLL
+843 YSLDLLRKLL

-873 FAKTRQQVLKPWK
+873 FAETHQQVLKPWK

-905 HMDGTKIANWRK
+905 HIDGAKIADWRK

-932 RFG
+932 HFG

>member
-1 MANTREEVLNTVV
+1 MANTREEVLNTVM
-14 ASMLSKYDSI
+14 ASILSEYDSI

-32 GPEAIDITVRHENTR
+32 GSEAIDITVRHESASNTR
-47 NTEVVI
+47 VVV

-62 KKREAAK
+62 KKREAVK

-77 RPTAM
+77 RPNAM
-82 AFAVCYPNDLKGLAS
+82 GFAVCYPNDLKRLAS
-97 LSQLE
+97 LSQLKI
-102 TGMANTQQL
+102 GMANTHQL

-116 TRVGKAPTWREG
+116 TRIGRVPTWREG

-134 SVLFQNDLPQSNVA
+134 SVLFQNDLPHSNVA

-169 PDQAEILPP
+169 PDQAEKLPP

-186 PSKTPKDKRAAVLIA
+186 PSKTQKDKRAAVLIA

-215 RVVDNLLDVP
+215 RVVDNLLGVP
-225 TLRACMDRSD
+225 TLQDCMDRGD
-235 DTFLRAI
+235 DTFLRAM

-268 MAVDHNARMGAIYAV
+268 ITVDRNVRMGAVHAV

-294 DDLAALRFDHAG
+294 DDLAVLRFDHAG

-336 LTENFTDWS
+336 LTENFTNWS
-345 DEEGLGKL
+345 DGESLGKL

-370 HTIRDRYINAA
+370 HTISNRYINAA

-387 LHLFMVEDVLHGLD
+387 LHLFMVEDVLQGLD

-416 GNPRVDYTR
+416 GNPRVDYTE

-435 QASGKMHIGSL
+435 HTNGKTYIGSL

-475 ERAQPGDVD
+475 ERAQPGDVN
-484 GDSYVGIFDVVIM
+484 GNSYVGIFDVVIM

-509 QYTARDRKRIQD
+509 QYTARDRKRIQG
-521 REKEVANFVRK
+521 REKEVVNFVRQ
-532 RQGSLGVSSPG
+532 RDPEAGR
-543 EAIDHTNASSFFTP
+543 AIDHTNASSFFTP
-557 LADILLKKETGVLA
+557 LADMLLKKETSVLA

-582 SGKQE
+582 SGNQE
-587 RMFLAD
+587 RTFLAN

-604 DPSRVNFSENTDIH
+604 DPSRMNFSENTNIH
-618 ESLFIARRSDA
+618 ESLLIGRRSG
-629 EKKSTRFISLGRMPR
+629 ERVPTRFISLGRMPR
-644 DAHEAML
+644 DPHEAIL
-651 LADMINQGK
+651 LAKMINSGK
-660 ISTEWGKEYEWRW
+660 ISGEWGREHEWPR
-673 ERMRDGDWQAALFY
+673 ERMREGDWQAALFY
-687 DEALV
+687 DGALA

-703 TRLQIAGN
+703 TRLNLAGN
-711 ACAIEPEGRRV
+711 VCKIEPAGQRI
-722 RDAFSRVQD
+722 RDAFSRNSKLD
-731 LSAPWKMP
+731 IPWKTP
-739 VLWDHNTD
+739 VLWDHQTD
-747 THITMDAKP
+747 VRTTMAAKP
-756 DVLATPKS
+756 DVVATPKRGRE
-764 QKEAYARGLKGKASR
+764 KYAQSLVKKASR
-779 LLISNRLR
+779 LVISGRLYTYAVR
-787 TNTVHTS
+787 TA
-794 ACYTEEPALGSAWVP
+794 ACYTEEPVLGSAWVP
-809 VTSLSKTP
+809 VTPLSKTP

-830 PGILTLLHARSHA
+830 PGILTMLHAR
-843 LDYAKYSLDLLRKLL
+843 AKKLTYPTYSLELLRKLL

-873 FAKTRQQVLKPWK
+873 FRKTRQKVLKPWK
-886 EMDTCPVRARIDE
+886 EMDTCPVRALIDE

-905 HMDGTKIANWRK
+905 HMDGAKIADWRK
-917 RITLEPTVSNRPAVA
+917 RITLEPTVSNRPTVE

>member
-169 PDQAEILPP
+169 PDQAEKLPP

-215 RVVDNLLDVP
+215 RVVDNLGDVP
-225 TLRACMDRSD
+225 TLPDCIGRGD
-235 DTFLRAI
+235 DTFLRAM

-268 MAVDHNARMGAIYAV
+268 MAVDHNARMGAIQAV

-294 DDLAALRFDHAG
+294 DDLAVLRFDHAG

-336 LTENFTDWS
+336 LTKNFSDWS

-416 GNPRVDYTR
+416 GNPRVDYTK

-435 QASGKMHIGSL
+435 QADGKTHIGSL
-446 ELLATAEDDGTPNLT
+446 EVLATAEDDGTPNLT

-475 ERAQPGDVD
+475 ERAQPGDVN

-509 QYTARDRKRIQD
+509 QYTARDRKRIQN
-521 REKEVANFVRK
+521 REKEVVDFVRK
-532 RQGSLGVSSPG
+532 RDPEAGG
-543 EAIDHTNASSFFTP
+543 AIDHTNARSFFTP
-557 LADILLKKETGVLA
+557 LADMLLKKETGVLA
-571 KVLPTTALTNA
+571 KVLPTTALTGA
-582 SGKQE
+582 SGNQE
-587 RMFLAD
+587 RMFLAN

-629 EKKSTRFISLGRMPR
+629 GKKPTRFISLGRMPR

-660 ISTEWGKEYEWRW
+660 ISGAWGRECEWPW
-673 ERMRDGDWQAALFY
+673 ERVRDGNWQAALFY
-687 DEALV
+687 DEELA

-722 RDAFSRVQD
+722 RDAFSRNSKLD
-731 LSAPWKMP
+731 TPWKMP
-739 VLWDHNTD
+739 VLWDHQTGVH
-747 THITMDAKP
+747 TTMAAKA
-756 DVLATPKS
+756 DVAATPKPE
-764 QKEAYARGLKGKASR
+764 KEKYARSLVKKASR
-779 LLISNRLR
+779 LVISARLYTYAVR
-787 TNTVHTS
+787 TA
-794 ACYTEEPALGSAWVP
+794 ACYTEEPVLGSSWVP
-809 VTSLSKTP
+809 VTSLSTIP
-817 HFDQALCAWWNST
+817 HFEHALCAWWNST
-830 PGILTLLHARSHA
+830 PGILTLLHARSKK
-843 LDYAKYSLDLLRKLL
+843 LTYPVYSLDLLRKLL
-858 IPNPRNVDVSPLIDV
+858 IPNPRNVDVSPLVEV
-873 FAKTRQQVLKPWK
+873 FAETRQQELKPWK

-917 RITLEPTVSNRPAVA
+917 RITLEPTVSNRPAED
-932 RFG
+932 

>member
-1 MANTREEVLNTVV
+1 MANTREEVLNTVM
-14 ASMLSKYDSI
+14 ASILSKYDSI

-32 GPEAIDITVRHENTR
+32 RSEAIDITVRHEDARKTK
-47 NTEVVI
+47 VVI

-62 KKREAAK
+62 KKKEVAK
-69 QVRQRLES
+69 QVRERLES
-77 RPTAM
+77 SPNAM
-82 AFAVCYPNDLKGLAS
+82 AFAVCYPNDLKGIAS
-97 LSQLE
+97 MSQLE
-102 TGMANTQQL
+102 KRMASTQQL

-116 TRVGKAPTWREG
+116 TRVGTAPTWREG
-128 SVQEFA
+128 SVREFT
-134 SVLFQNDLPQSNVA
+134 SILFENDLPQSNVA

-154 VRQAADLI
+154 VRQAADLL

-169 PDQAEILPP
+169 PDQTEILPP

-186 PSKTPKDKRAAVLIA
+186 PSNTPKDKRAAVLIA

-225 TLRACMDRSD
+225 TLQDCMDRGD

-253 YHPVFDPAVSVLETF
+253 YHPVFDPAISVLEPF
-268 MAVDHNARMGAIYAV
+268 MAVDHNVREGAVHAV

-294 DDLAALRFDHAG
+294 DDLAVLRFDHAG

-336 LTENFTDWS
+336 LTGNFTNWS

-358 ACGTGTLLMAAM
+358 ACGTGTLLMAVM

-387 LHLFMVEDVLHGLD
+387 LHLFMVEEVLQGLD

-416 GNPRVDYTR
+416 GNPRVDYTK
-425 MNLFTMRHGP
+425 MNLFTMHHGP
-435 QASGKMHIGSL
+435 QADGKTHVGSL
-446 ELLATAEDDGTPNLT
+446 ELLATAEDGGIPNLT

-467 PRLENLEA
+467 PRLENLKA
-475 ERAQPGDVD
+475 ERAQPGGVS
-484 GDSYVGIFDVVIM
+484 GGSYVGVFDMVIM

-509 QYTARDRKRIQD
+509 QYTASDRNRIQD
-521 REKEVANFVRK
+521 REKEVVDFVRK
-532 RQGSLGVSSPG
+532 RNPEAGG
-543 EAIDHTNASSFFTP
+543 AIDHTNASSFFTP
-557 LADILLKKETGVLA
+557 LADMLLKKETGVLA
-571 KVLPTTALTNA
+571 QVLPTTAFVGT
-582 SGKQE
+582 SGKLG
-587 RMFLAD
+587 RMFLAKK
-593 RFQIETIITSH
+593 FQVETIITSH
-604 DPSRVNFSENTDIH
+604 DPNRVNFSENTNIH
-618 ESLFIARRSDA
+618 ESLIIGRRSG
-629 EKKSTRFISLGRMPR
+629 ERGPTRFISLGRMPR

-651 LADMINQGK
+651 LADMICGSE
-660 ISTEWGKEYEWRW
+660 ISDAWGRECEWPW
-673 ERMRDGDWQAALFY
+673 ERVKNGDWQAALFY
-687 DEALV
+687 DEELA

-711 ACAIEPEGRRV
+711 TCAIEPGGQRV
-722 RDAFSRVQD
+722 RDAFYRVQNP
-731 LSAPWKMP
+731 SAPWKMP

-747 THITMDAKP
+747 IHRTMDANP

-764 QKEAYARGLKGKASR
+764 QKEAYARGLKRKAGR

-787 TNTVHTS
+787 MNTVRTS

-809 VTSLSKTP
+809 VTPLSTYP
-817 HFDQALCAWWNST
+817 NLEHALCAWWNST
-830 PGILTLLHARSHA
+830 PGILTMLHARSHA
-843 LDYAKYSLDLLRKLL
+843 LDYSKYSLGLLRSLL
-858 IPNPRNVDVSPLIDV
+858 IPNPKAVDMSPLVEV
-873 FAKTRQQVLKPWK
+873 FAETRQKILKPWK
-886 EMDTCPVRARIDE
+886 EMDTCPIRARIDE

-905 HMDGTKIANWRK
+905 HMDGTKIADWRR
-917 RITLEPTVSNRPAVA
+917 RITLEPTVSNCQAA
-932 RFG
+932 EHFG

>member
-32 GPEAIDITVRHENTR
+32 GPEAIDITVRHENAR
-47 NTEVVI
+47 NTPLVI
-53 EAKIGTSAG
+53 EAKIGTSAA
-62 KKREAAK
+62 KRRDAAK
-69 QVRQRLES
+69 QARQRLES
-77 RPTAM
+77 RPEAM

-102 TGMANTQQL
+102 HDMANTQQL
-111 WFAPV
+111 CFAHV

-154 VRQAADLI
+154 VRQAADFI
-162 SDRTLFS
+162 QSDRELFS
-169 PDQAEILPP
+169 KNFAP
-178 LLAEALAL
+178 LLAKALAL
-186 PSKTPKDKRAAVLIA
+186 PSGTERDNRAAVLIA

-215 RVVDNLLDVP
+215 RVVDSLSEVP
-225 TLRACMDRSD
+225 TLKDCMAYPGDGLLSAM
-235 DTFLRAI
+235 TS
-242 IDAWKAILKID
+242 AWESILEID
-253 YHPVFDPAVSVLETF
+253 YHPVFDPAVSVLEAF
-268 MAVDHNARMGAIYAV
+268 MEVASSARMLAVNAI
-283 RLLVKYALAHA
+283 RLLVENALAHA

-316 RYDGS
+316 KYDGS
-321 FYTNNVSALLLARLA
+321 FYTNNISALLLSRLA
-336 LTENFTDWS
+336 MQENFADWS
-345 DEEGLGKL
+345 DVEHLREL

-416 GNPRVDYTR
+416 GNPRVDYTK

-435 QASGKMHIGSL
+435 HTNGKTHIGSL

-509 QYTARDRKRIQD
+509 QYTASNRKRIQD
-521 REKEVANFVRK
+521 REKEVVDFVRQ
-532 RQGSLGVSSPG
+532 RDPEAG

-557 LADILLKKETGVLA
+557 LADMVLKKETGVLA
-571 KVLPTTALTNA
+571 QVLPTTALIGA
-582 SGKQE
+582 SGKQG
-587 RMFLAD
+587 RVFLAN

-629 EKKSTRFISLGRMPR
+629 EKKPTRFISLGRMPG

-651 LADMINQGK
+651 LSDMINGGK
-660 ISTEWGKEYEWRW
+660 ISTEWGREHEWRW
-673 ERMRDGDWQAALFY
+673 ERMREGDWQAALFY
-687 DEALV
+687 DEVLA

-703 TRLQIAGN
+703 TRLQISGN

-722 RDAFSRVQD
+722 RDAFYRVQNS
-731 LSAPWKMP
+731 SAPWKMP
-739 VLWDHNTD
+739 VLWDHSTD
-747 THITMDAKP
+747 IHMTMDAKP

-764 QKEAYARGLKGKASR
+764 EKEAYARYLKGKASR

-787 TNTVHTS
+787 TNTVCTA
-794 ACYTEEPALGSAWVP
+794 ACYTEEPVLGSAWVP
-809 VTSLSKTP
+809 VTPLSTYP
-817 HFDQALCAWWNST
+817 DLDHALCTWWNST

-843 LDYAKYSLDLLRKLL
+843 LDYAKYSLELLRQLL
-858 IPNPRNVDVSPLIDV
+858 IPNPRTVDVSPLIDV

-905 HMDGTKIANWRK
+905 HMDGAKIADWRK

>member
-32 GPEAIDITVRHENTR
+32 GPEAIDITVRHENAR

-62 KKREAAK
+62 KKKEATK

-77 RPTAM
+77 RPSAM

-102 TGMANTQQL
+102 TGMANTHQL

-116 TRVGKAPTWREG
+116 TRVSKAPTWREG

-169 PDQAEILPP
+169 PAQAEKLPP

-201 ALMVSNAALLHHRL
+201 TLMISNAALLHHRL

-225 TLRACMDRSD
+225 SLQDCMDRGN
-235 DTFLRAI
+235 DTFLRAM

-268 MAVDHNARMGAIYAV
+268 MAVDHNARMSAVHAV

-294 DDLAALRFDHAG
+294 DDLAVLRFDHAG

-336 LTENFTDWS
+336 LTKDFTDWS

-353 KVIDP
+353 RVIDP

-370 HTIRDRYINAA
+370 HTISDRYINAA

-387 LHLFMVEDVLHGLD
+387 LHLFMVEDVLQGLD

-416 GNPRVDYTR
+416 GNPRVDYTK
-425 MNLFTMRHGP
+425 MNLFTMHHGP
-435 QASGKMHIGSL
+435 QADGKTHIGSL

-475 ERAQPGDVD
+475 ERAQPGDVN
-484 GDSYVGIFDVVIM
+484 GDSYVGTFDVVIM

-509 QYTARDRKRIQD
+509 QYTASDRKRIQD
-521 REKEVANFVRK
+521 REKEVVDFVSK
-532 RQGSLGVSSPG
+532 RDPEAGG
-543 EAIDHTNASSFFTP
+543 AIDHTNASSFFTP
-557 LADILLKKETGVLA
+557 LADMLLKKETGVLA
-571 KVLPTTALTNA
+571 KVLPTTALTNT
-582 SGKQE
+582 SGRQE
-587 RMFLAD
+587 RMFLAN

-604 DPSRVNFSENTDIH
+604 DPYRINFSENTKIH
-618 ESLFIARRSDA
+618 ESLLIARRPSGQ
-629 EKKSTRFISLGRMPR
+629 KPTRFISLGRMPA

-651 LADMINQGK
+651 LANMINGGK
-660 ISTEWGKEYEWRW
+660 ISGEWGRECEWPW
-673 ERMRDGDWQAALFY
+673 ERMRDGDWQAVLFY
-687 DEALV
+687 DEELA

-711 ACAIEPEGRRV
+711 TCAIEPEGRRV
-722 RDAFSRVQD
+722 RDAFFRNSKSD
-731 LSAPWKMP
+731 TPWKMP
-739 VLWDHNTD
+739 VLWDHSTD
-747 THITMDAKP
+747 IHMTMDAKP

-764 QKEAYARGLKGKASR
+764 QKEAYARYIKSKASR

-787 TNTVHTS
+787 TNTVCTA
-794 ACYTEEPALGSAWVP
+794 ACYTEKPALGSAWVP
-809 VTSLSKTP
+809 VTPLSTYP
-817 HFDQALCAWWNST
+817 DLDHALCAWWNST
-830 PGILTLLHARSHA
+830 PGILTMLHARSHA

-873 FAKTRQQVLKPWK
+873 FAKTHQQVLKPWK
-886 EMDTCPVRARIDE
+886 EMDTCPVRALIDE

-905 HMDGTKIANWRK
+905 HMDGMKIADWRK
-917 RITLEPTVSNRPAVA
+917 RITLEPTVSNRPAVEH
-932 RFG
+932 FG

>member
-32 GPEAIDITVRHENTR
+32 GPEAIDITVRHENAR

-62 KKREAAK
+62 KKKEATK

-77 RPTAM
+77 RPSAM

-102 TGMANTQQL
+102 TGMANTHQL

-169 PDQAEILPP
+169 PAQAEKLPP

-201 ALMVSNAALLHHRL
+201 TLMVSNAALLHHRL

-225 TLRACMDRSD
+225 SLQDCMDRGN
-235 DTFLRAI
+235 DTFLRAM

-268 MAVDHNARMGAIYAV
+268 MAVDHNARMSAVHAV

-294 DDLAALRFDHAG
+294 DDLAVLRFDHAG

-336 LTENFTDWS
+336 LTKDFTDWS

-353 KVIDP
+353 RVIDP

-370 HTIRDRYINAA
+370 HTISDRYINAA

-416 GNPRVDYTR
+416 GNPRVDYTK
-425 MNLFTMRHGP
+425 MNLFTMHHGP
-435 QASGKMHIGSL
+435 QADGKTHIGSL

-475 ERAQPGDVD
+475 ERAQPGDVN
-484 GDSYVGIFDVVIM
+484 GDSYVGTFDVVIM

-509 QYTARDRKRIQD
+509 QYTASDRKRIQD
-521 REKEVANFVRK
+521 REKEVVDFVSK
-532 RQGSLGVSSPG
+532 RDPEAGG
-543 EAIDHTNASSFFTP
+543 AIDHTNASSFFTP
-557 LADILLKKETGVLA
+557 LADMLLKKETGVLA
-571 KVLPTTALTNA
+571 KVLPTTALTNT
-582 SGKQE
+582 SGRQE
-587 RMFLAD
+587 RMFLAN

-604 DPSRVNFSENTDIH
+604 DPYRINFSENTKIH
-618 ESLFIARRSDA
+618 ESLLIARRPSGQ
-629 EKKSTRFISLGRMPR
+629 KPTRFISLGRMPA

-651 LADMINQGK
+651 LANMINGGK
-660 ISTEWGKEYEWRW
+660 ISGEWGRECEWPW
-673 ERMRDGDWQAALFY
+673 ERMRDGDWQAVLFY
-687 DEALV
+687 DEELA

-711 ACAIEPEGRRV
+711 TCAIEPEGRRV
-722 RDAFSRVQD
+722 RDAFFRNSKSD
-731 LSAPWKMP
+731 TPWKMP
-739 VLWDHNTD
+739 VLWDHSTD
-747 THITMDAKP
+747 IHMTMDAKP

-764 QKEAYARGLKGKASR
+764 QKEAYARYIKSKASR

-787 TNTVHTS
+787 TNTVCTA
-794 ACYTEEPALGSAWVP
+794 ACYTEKPALGSAWVP
-809 VTSLSKTP
+809 VTPLSTYP
-817 HFDQALCAWWNST
+817 DLDHALCAWWNST
-830 PGILTLLHARSHA
+830 PGILTMLHARSHA

-873 FAKTRQQVLKPWK
+873 FAKTHQQVLKPWK
-886 EMDTCPVRARIDE
+886 EMDTCPVRALIDE

-905 HMDGTKIANWRK
+905 HMDGMKIADWRK
-917 RITLEPTVSNRPAVA
+917 RITLEPTVSNRPAVEH
-932 RFG
+932 FG

>member
-32 GPEAIDITVRHENTR
+32 GSEAIDITVRHENAR

-62 KKREAAK
+62 KKKGATK

-77 RPTAM
+77 RPSAM
-82 AFAVCYPNDLKGLAS
+82 AFAVCYPNDLKSLAS

-169 PDQAEILPP
+169 PAQAEKLPP

-201 ALMVSNAALLHHRL
+201 TLMVSNAALLHHRL

-225 TLRACMDRSD
+225 SLQDCMDRGN
-235 DTFLRAI
+235 DTFLRAM

-268 MAVDHNARMGAIYAV
+268 MAVDHNARMSAVHAV

-294 DDLAALRFDHAG
+294 DDLAVLRFDHAG

-336 LTENFTDWS
+336 LTKDFTDWS

-353 KVIDP
+353 RVIDP

-370 HTIRDRYINAA
+370 HTISDRYINAA

-387 LHLFMVEDVLHGLD
+387 LHLFMVEDVLQGLD

-416 GNPRVDYTR
+416 GNPRVDYTE
-425 MNLFTMRHGP
+425 MNLFTMHHGP
-435 QASGKMHIGSL
+435 QADGKTHIGSL

-475 ERAQPGDVD
+475 ERAQPGDVN
-484 GDSYVGIFDVVIM
+484 GDSYVGTFDVVIM

-509 QYTARDRKRIQD
+509 QYTASDRKRIQD
-521 REKEVANFVRK
+521 REKEVVDFVSK
-532 RQGSLGVSSPG
+532 RDPEAGG
-543 EAIDHTNASSFFTP
+543 AIDHTNASSFFTP
-557 LADILLKKETGVLA
+557 LADMLLKKETGVLA
-571 KVLPTTALTNA
+571 KVLPTTALTNT
-582 SGKQE
+582 SGRQE
-587 RMFLAD
+587 RMFLAN

-604 DPSRVNFSENTDIH
+604 DPYRINFSENTKIH
-618 ESLFIARRSDA
+618 ESLLIARRPSGQ
-629 EKKSTRFISLGRMPR
+629 KPTRFISLGRMPA

-651 LADMINQGK
+651 LANMINGGK
-660 ISTEWGKEYEWRW
+660 ISGEWGRECEWPW
-673 ERMRDGDWQAALFY
+673 ERMRDGDWQAVLFY
-687 DEALV
+687 DEELA

-711 ACAIEPEGRRV
+711 TCAIEPEGRRV
-722 RDAFSRVQD
+722 RDAFFRNSKSD
-731 LSAPWKMP
+731 TPWKMP
-739 VLWDHNTD
+739 VLWDHSTD
-747 THITMDAKP
+747 IHMTMDAKP

-764 QKEAYARGLKGKASR
+764 QKEAYARYIKSKASR

-787 TNTVHTS
+787 TNTVCTA
-794 ACYTEEPALGSAWVP
+794 ACYTEKPALGSAWVP
-809 VTSLSKTP
+809 VTPLSTYP
-817 HFDQALCAWWNST
+817 DLDHALCAWWNST
-830 PGILTLLHARSHA
+830 PGILTMLHARSHA

-873 FAKTRQQVLKPWK
+873 FAKTHQQVLKPWK
-886 EMDTCPVRARIDE
+886 EMDTCPVRALIDE

-905 HMDGTKIANWRK
+905 HMDGMKIADWRK
-917 RITLEPTVSNRPAVA
+917 RITLEPTVSNRPAVEH
-932 RFG
+932 FG

>member
-32 GPEAIDITVRHENTR
+32 GPEAIDITVRHENAR

-69 QVRQRLES
+69 QVRQRLET
-77 RPTAM
+77 RPNAM

-111 WFAPV
+111 CFAHV
-116 TRVGKAPTWREG
+116 TRVGKTPTWREG

-154 VRQAADLI
+154 VRQAADFI
-162 SDRTLFS
+162 QSDRELFS
-169 PDQAEILPP
+169 KNFAP
-178 LLAEALAL
+178 LLSKALAL
-186 PSKTPKDKRAAVLIA
+186 PSGTERDNRAAVLIA

-215 RVVDNLLDVP
+215 RVVDSLSEVP
-225 TLRACMDRSD
+225 TLKDCMAYQGDRLLSAM
-235 DTFLRAI
+235 TS
-242 IDAWKAILKID
+242 AWESILEID
-253 YHPVFDPAVSVLETF
+253 YHPVFDPAVSVLEAF
-268 MAVDHNARMGAIYAV
+268 MEVKSSARMLAVNAI
-283 RLLVKYALAHA
+283 RLLVENALAYA

-321 FYTNNVSALLLARLA
+321 FYTNNISALLLSRLA
-336 LTENFTDWS
+336 IQENFTDWS
-345 DEEGLGKL
+345 DLEHLRDL

-381 GQDADF
+381 GLDVDL
-387 LHLFMVEDVLHGLD
+387 LHLCLVEDVLHGLD

-416 GNPRVDYTR
+416 GNPRVDYTK
-425 MNLFTMRHGP
+425 MNLHTMRHGP
-435 QASGKMHIGSL
+435 QPNGEVKIGSV
-446 ELLATAEDDGTPNLT
+446 ELLATAQDDGEPNLT
-461 QFISPL
+461 QFVLPL
-467 PRLENLEA
+467 PRMEALGA
-475 ERAQPGDVD
+475 ERAQPGESSD
-484 GDSYVGIFDVVIM
+484 DSYMEKFDVVIM

-509 QYTARDRKRIQD
+509 QYTASDRKRIQD
-521 REKEVANFVRK
+521 REKQVVDFVLRHNPEAGEV
-532 RQGSLGVSSPG
+532 
-543 EAIDHTNASSFFTP
+543 IDHTNARGFFTP
-557 LADILLKKETGVLA
+557 LADMLLKEKTGVLA
-571 KVLPTTALTNA
+571 EVLPTTALIGA

-587 RMFLAD
+587 RMFLAN

-604 DPSRVNFSENTDIH
+604 DPSRMNFSENTAIH
-618 ESLFIARRSDA
+618 ESLFIGRRSDA
-629 EKKSTRFISLGRMPR
+629 PKSPTRFISLGRMPR

-651 LADMINQGK
+651 LADMINSGK
-660 ISTEWGKEYEWRW
+660 ISSEWGRECEWPW
-673 ERMRDGDWQAALFY
+673 ERMRNGDWQAALFY
-687 DEALV
+687 DEELA

-703 TRLQIAGN
+703 TRLNLAGN
-711 ACAIEPEGRRV
+711 ACKIEPAGQRI
-722 RDAFSRVQD
+722 RDAFSRNSKKD
-731 LSAPWKMP
+731 TPWKTP
-739 VLWDHNTD
+739 VLWDHQTD
-747 THITMDAKP
+747 ARTTMAAKP

-764 QKEAYARGLKGKASR
+764 EKETYARYLKDKASR

-787 TNTVHTS
+787 TNTICTA
-794 ACYTEEPALGSAWVP
+794 ACYTEKPALGSAWVP
-809 VTSLSKTP
+809 VTPLSTYP
-817 HFDQALCAWWNST
+817 DLDHALCAWWNST

-905 HMDGTKIANWRK
+905 HMDGIKIADWRK

>member
-32 GPEAIDITVRHENTR
+32 GPEAIDITVRHENARKTPL
-47 NTEVVI
+47 VI

-62 KKREAAK
+62 KRRDAAK
-69 QVRQRLES
+69 QARQRLES
-77 RPTAM
+77 RPEAM
-82 AFAVCYPNDLKGLAS
+82 AFGLCYPDDLKQFDS
-97 LSQLE
+97 MMELE
-102 TGMANTQQL
+102 HGMANTQQL
-111 WFAPV
+111 CFAHV

-154 VRQAADLI
+154 VRQAADFI
-162 SDRTLFS
+162 QSDRELFS
-169 PDQAEILPP
+169 KNFTP
-178 LLAEALAL
+178 LLAKALAL
-186 PSKTPKDKRAAVLIA
+186 PSGTERDNRAAVLIA

-215 RVVDNLLDVP
+215 RVVDSLSEVP
-225 TLRACMDRSD
+225 TLKDCMAYQGDRLLSAM
-235 DTFLRAI
+235 TS
-242 IDAWKAILKID
+242 AWESILEID
-253 YHPVFDPAVSVLETF
+253 YHPVFDPAVSVLEAF
-268 MAVDHNARMGAIYAV
+268 MEVKSSARMLAVNAI
-283 RLLVKYALAHA
+283 RLLVENALAYA

-321 FYTNNVSALLLARLA
+321 FYTNNISALLLSRLA
-336 LTENFTDWS
+336 IQENFADWS
-345 DEEGLGKL
+345 DLERLRDL

-381 GQDADF
+381 GLDVDL
-387 LHLFMVEDVLHGLD
+387 LHLCLVEDVLHGLD

-416 GNPRVDYTR
+416 GNPRVDYTK

-435 QASGKMHIGSL
+435 QADGKTHIGSL

-475 ERAQPGDVD
+475 ERAQPGDVN
-484 GDSYVGIFDVVIM
+484 GNSYVGIFDVVIM

-509 QYTARDRKRIQD
+509 QYTASDRKRVQE
-521 REKEVANFVRK
+521 REKEVVDFVSK
-532 RQGSLGVSSPG
+532 RDP
-543 EAIDHTNASSFFTP
+543 EAGDVIAHTNAHSFFTP
-557 LADILLKKETGVLA
+557 LADMLLKKETGVFA
-571 KVLPTTALTNA
+571 EVLPTAALVGA
-582 SGKQE
+582 SVRQ
-587 RMFLAD
+587 RRLFLAN

-629 EKKSTRFISLGRMPR
+629 ERKPTRFISLGRMPR

-651 LADMINQGK
+651 VADMINQGK
-660 ISTEWGKEYEWRW
+660 ISTEWGREHEWRW

-687 DEALV
+687 DEELA

-722 RDAFSRVQD
+722 RDAFSRNSKLD
-731 LSAPWKMP
+731 TPWKTP
-739 VLWDHNTD
+739 VLWDHQTGAR
-747 THITMDAKP
+747 TTMAAEP
-756 DVLATPKS
+756 DVVATPKS
-764 QKEAYARGLKGKASR
+764 QKEAYARYIKSKASR
-779 LLISNRLR
+779 LLI
-787 TNTVHTS
+787 
-794 ACYTEEPALGSAWVP
+794 
-809 VTSLSKTP
+809 
-817 HFDQALCAWWNST
+817 
-830 PGILTLLHARSHA
+830 
-843 LDYAKYSLDLLRKLL
+843 
-858 IPNPRNVDVSPLIDV
+858 
-873 FAKTRQQVLKPWK
+873 
-886 EMDTCPVRARIDE
+886 MRI
-899 AAAQVL
+899 
-905 HMDGTKIANWRK
+905 K
-917 RITLEPTVSNRPAVA
+917 S
-932 RFG
+932 